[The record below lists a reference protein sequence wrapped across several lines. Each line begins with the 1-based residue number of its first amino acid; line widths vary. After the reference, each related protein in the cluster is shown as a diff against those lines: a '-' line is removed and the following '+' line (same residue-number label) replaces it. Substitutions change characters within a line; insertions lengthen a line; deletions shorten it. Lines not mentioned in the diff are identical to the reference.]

1 MWSGIET
8 ISPLLLHFASP
19 GFFNTHRHAAM
30 TLEQGRS
37 EGLPFDRWRNEKI
50 LVAESPLDE
59 DVTWGAA
66 PGRGGL

>member
-8 ISPLLLHFASP
+8 ISPLLLHYAMP
-19 GFFNTHRHAAM
+19 DFFDAHCHAPI
-30 TLEQGRS
+30 TLERGWS
-37 EGLPFDRWRNEKI
+37 EGLPSDRWRNEKI